1 MEWSIQRIAKLAGV
15 SSRTLRHYDA
25 VGILTPARTD
35 AGGMRW
41 YDEASLARLQR
52 ILLLRGLG
60 VGIPAIADSLDR
72 ASDEEALSTHLADLE
87 READRIR
94 RQIRAVEQTLR
105 ARERGD
111 AMTAEDALDGFDQSQ
126 YEQEVTERWGADAW
140 RRGQDWWTRMSE
152 DDKRAFGQEHVDI
165 AAGYAAAREAG
176 EPVDSERV
184 QALVAR
190 HYRWVGAGW
199 QTAEPDVD
207 MFVGLGDMYV
217 ADDRFAANYGG
228 TVGAEYV
235 RDAMRAFGAARRP
248 SST

>member
-25 VGILTPARTD
+25 VGILAPSRTD

-60 VGIPAIADSLDR
+60 VGIPAIADSLER
-72 ASDEEALSTHLADLE
+72 ASDEEALEAHLADLE

-105 ARERGD
+105 AREEG
-111 AMTAEDALDGFDQSQ
+111 ATMTAEQALDGFDQSR

-140 RRGQDWWTRMSE
+140 QRGQDWWKGMSE
-152 DDKRAFGQEHVDI
+152 DDRRGFQQEHLEL
-165 AAGYAAAREAG
+165 AAAYAAAREAG
-176 EPVDSERV
+176 EPVDADRV
-184 QALVAR
+184 QALAER

-199 QTAEPDVD
+199 QTDEPDLE

-217 ADDRFAANYGG
+217 ADERFAANYGG
-228 TVGAEYV
+228 TEGAEYV
-235 RDAMRAFGAARRP
+235 RDAMRVFAAGRHR
-248 SST
+248 

>member
-25 VGILTPARTD
+25 VGILAPARTD
-35 AGGMRW
+35 AVGMRW

-60 VGIPAIADSLDR
+60 VGIPAIADSLER
-72 ASDEEALSTHLADLE
+72 ASDEDALAAHLADLE

-105 ARERGD
+105 AREKGA
-111 AMTAEDALDGFDQSQ
+111 AMTAEEALDGFDQSQ

-140 RRGQDWWTRMSE
+140 KRGQDWWKRMSA
-152 DDKRAFGQEHVDI
+152 DDKRRFQQEHRDV

-176 EPVDSERV
+176 ESVDSERV
-184 QALVAR
+184 QALVER

-199 QTAEPDVD
+199 QTAEPDVE
-207 MFVGLGDMYV
+207 MFAGLGDMYV
-217 ADDRFAANYGG
+217 ADERFAANYGG
-228 TVGAEYV
+228 TEGAEYV
-235 RDAMRAFGAARRP
+235 RDAMRAFAAKRRQ
-248 SST
+248 

>member
-25 VGILTPARTD
+25 VGILAPARTD

-60 VGIPAIADSLDR
+60 VGIPAIADSLER
-72 ASDEEALSTHLADLE
+72 ATDQEALSAHLADLA
-87 READRIR
+87 READRIH

-105 ARERGD
+105 AREEGA
-111 AMTAEDALDGFDQSQ
+111 AMTAEEALDGFDQGQ

-140 RRGQDWWTRMSE
+140 KRGQDWWKGMSD
-152 DDKRAFGQEHVDI
+152 DDKRDFQQEHLDL

-176 EPVDSERV
+176 ERVDSARV
-184 QALVAR
+184 QSLVER
-190 HYRWVGAGW
+190 HYRWIAAGW
-199 QTAEPDVD
+199 QQAEPSLDA
-207 MFVGLGDMYV
+207 FVGLGDMYV
-217 ADDRFAANYGG
+217 ADERFAANYGG
-228 TVGAEYV
+228 TEGATFV
-235 RDAMRAFGAARRP
+235 RDAIRAFAAERQR
-248 SST
+248 

>member
-25 VGILTPARTD
+25 VGILAPARTD

-60 VGIPAIADSLDR
+60 VGIPAIADSLER
-72 ASDEEALSTHLADLE
+72 ASDEQALAAHLADLE

-105 ARERGD
+105 AREKGD
-111 AMTAEDALDGFDQSQ
+111 AMTAEDALDGFDQRQ

-140 RRGQDWWTRMSE
+140 KQGQDWWTRMSD
-152 DDKRAFGQEHVDI
+152 DDKRGFQQEHRDI

-176 EPVDSERV
+176 EAVESARV
-184 QALVAR
+184 QALVER

-199 QTAEPDVD
+199 QTAEPDVG
-207 MFVGLGDMYV
+207 MFAGLGDMYV
-217 ADDRFAANYGG
+217 ADERFAANYGG
-228 TVGAEYV
+228 TEGAEYV
-235 RDAMRAFGAARRP
+235 RDAMRAFAAKRQQ
-248 SST
+248 

>member
-25 VGILTPARTD
+25 VRLLVPARTD

-60 VGIPAIADSLDR
+60 VGIRAIADSLER
-72 ASDEEALSTHLADLE
+72 ASDEEALAVHLADLE

-105 ARERGD
+105 AREKGA
-111 AMTAEDALDGFDQSQ
+111 AMTAEEALDGFDQGQ

-140 RRGQDWWTRMSE
+140 NRGQDWWKRMSD
-152 DDKRAFGQEHVDI
+152 DDKRRFQQEHRDV
-165 AAGYAAAREAG
+165 AAGYAEARAAG
-176 EPVDSERV
+176 EAIDSERV
-184 QALVAR
+184 QALVER

-199 QTAEPDVD
+199 QTAEPDVE
-207 MFVGLGDMYV
+207 MFAGLGDMYV
-217 ADDRFAANYGG
+217 ADERFAANYGG
-228 TVGAEYV
+228 TEGAAYV
-235 RDAMRAFGAARRP
+235 RDAMRAFAAKRKR
-248 SST
+248 

>member
-25 VGILTPARTD
+25 VGILAPARTD

-41 YDEASLARLQR
+41 YDEASLSRLQR

-60 VGIPAIADSLDR
+60 VGIPAIADSLER
-72 ASDEEALSTHLADLE
+72 ATDEEALGAHLADLE

-105 ARERGD
+105 AREEGA
-111 AMTAEDALDGFDQSQ
+111 AMTAEEALDGFDQSQ

-140 RRGQDWWTRMSE
+140 KQGQDWWKRMSD
-152 DDKRAFGQEHVDI
+152 DDKRGFQQEHLDI
-165 AAGYAAAREAG
+165 AAGYASARDAG
-176 EPVDSERV
+176 EDVESERV
-184 QALVAR
+184 QALVER

-199 QTAEPDVD
+199 QTSEPDVD
-207 MFVGLGDMYV
+207 MFAGLGDMYV
-217 ADDRFAANYGG
+217 ADERFAANYGG
-228 TVGAEYV
+228 TAGAEYV
-235 RDAMRAFGAARRP
+235 RDAMRAFAAKRQR
-248 SST
+248 

>member
-25 VGILTPARTD
+25 VGILAPARTD

-60 VGIPAIADSLDR
+60 VGIPAIAESLER
-72 ASDEEALSTHLADLE
+72 ASDEEALSAHLADLA
-87 READRIR
+87 READRIQ
-94 RQIRAVEQTLR
+94 RQMRAVEQTLR
-105 ARERGD
+105 AREGGA
-111 AMTAEDALDGFDQSQ
+111 AMTAEGALDGFDQGR

-140 RRGQDWWTRMSE
+140 QRGQRWWKGMSD
-152 DDKRAFGQEHVDI
+152 DDKRGFQREHRDI

-184 QALVAR
+184 QALAER
-190 HYRWVGAGW
+190 HYRWIGAGW
-199 QTAEPDVD
+199 QTAEPDPG
-207 MFVGLGDMYV
+207 MFASMGDMYV
-217 ADDRFAANYGG
+217 ADPRFAASYGG
-228 TVGAEYV
+228 AEGAAYV
-235 RDAMRAFGAARRP
+235 RDAMRVFADRRQR
-248 SST
+248 

>member
-25 VGILTPARTD
+25 VGILHPARTD

-60 VGIPAIADSLDR
+60 VGIPAIAASLER
-72 ASDEEALSTHLADLE
+72 ASDEEALAAHLVDLE
-87 READRIR
+87 REAHRIQ

-105 ARERGD
+105 ARERGAD
-111 AMTAEDALDGFDQSQ
+111 MSAEEALDGFDQSQ
-126 YEQEVTERWGADAW
+126 YEQEVTERWGAGAW
-140 RRGQDWWTRMSE
+140 KRGQDWWKGMSDE
-152 DDKRAFGQEHVDI
+152 DRQAFGQEHLDI

-176 EPVDSERV
+176 ESVDSERV
-184 QALVAR
+184 QALVQR

-199 QTAEPDVD
+199 QREPELEA
-207 MFVGLGDMYV
+207 FAGLGEMYV
-217 ADDRFAANYGG
+217 ADERFAANYGG
-228 TVGAEYV
+228 TEGASYV
-235 RDAMRAFGAARRP
+235 RDAMLAFVAARQR
-248 SST
+248 

>member
-15 SSRTLRHYDA
+15 SSRTLRHYGA
-25 VGILTPARTD
+25 VGILPPSRVD

-60 VGIPAIADSLDR
+60 VGIPAIADSLER
-72 ASDEEALSTHLADLE
+72 ASDEEALAAHLVDLG

-105 ARERGD
+105 AREGGA
-111 AMTAEDALDGFDQSQ
+111 AMTAEEALDGFEHGQH
-126 YEQEVTERWGADAW
+126 EREVTERWGADAW
-140 RRGQDWWTRMSE
+140 RSGQDWWRGLAA
-152 DDKRAFGQEHVDI
+152 DDRQAFQQEHRDI

-176 EPVDSERV
+176 EGATSERV

-190 HYRWVGAGW
+190 HHRWVGAGW
-199 QTAEPDVD
+199 QTAEPDLD
-207 MFVGLGDMYV
+207 AFVGLGDMYV
-217 ADDRFAANYGG
+217 ADERFAASYGG
-228 TVGAEYV
+228 AEGAAFV
-235 RDAMRAFGAARRP
+235 RDAIRAFAAARR
-248 SST
+248 